1 MQLSKYLH
9 VTSVTYLPV
18 GKLVSTHQPGAQNVL
33 ASLAARNFVARS
45 NCSLLSQ
52 HEACCS
58 TGSLQLRSL
67 GGCLYC
73 SLCGALRYVAPLW
86 SQLTSLRIFVL
97 LRIYD
102 VNSVFSD
109 VKQQ

>member
-1 MQLSKYLH
+1 MQLSKPGH

-67 GGCLYC
+67 AAACIAHCVAHYVTLLPYGRNSLHCA
-73 SLCGALRYVAPLW
+73 SLCCFAFMMSTAYF
-86 SQLTSLRIFVL
+86 LT
-97 LRIYD
+97 
-102 VNSVFSD
+102 
-109 VKQQ
+109 